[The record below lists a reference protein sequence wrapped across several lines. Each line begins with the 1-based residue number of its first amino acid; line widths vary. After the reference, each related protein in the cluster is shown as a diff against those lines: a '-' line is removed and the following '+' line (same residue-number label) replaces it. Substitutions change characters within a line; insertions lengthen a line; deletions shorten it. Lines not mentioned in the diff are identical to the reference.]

1 MNTLHRTLHGTFAHS
16 YILVK
21 SGTLLWFT
29 ILLKGTSTCTLKEI
43 QTVFINVFIY
53 LKKRKGLIHVFVK
66 GCLIMWLIQVVG
78 QSLDSTNWSLCWAC
92 NLHGQLQYISEN
104 WEVVDHS
111 HLCLCSSIWILSFPI
126 KGSIWVSFLAF
137 QEKSLHISIRGQ
149 LYKAESLEPLSTV
162 TWLHLRIFFPFD
174 SLSGTQHFQSWNH
187 EKSICFYPKC
197 LILNCYYWAYA
208 PEQYQDRECIWLCL
222 VTGIHILNL
231 FRWKI
236 NTCWLMC

>member
-1 MNTLHRTLHGTFAHS
+1 
-16 YILVK
+16 
-21 SGTLLWFT
+21 
-29 ILLKGTSTCTLKEI
+29 
-43 QTVFINVFIY
+43 
-53 LKKRKGLIHVFVK
+53 
-66 GCLIMWLIQVVG
+66 MWLIQVLG

-111 HLCLCSSIWILSFPI
+111 HLCLCSSILILSFPI
-126 KGSIWVSFLAF
+126 KGSSRVSFLAF
-137 QEKSLHISIRGQ
+137 QEGSLHISIRGQ

-162 TWLHLRIFFPFD
+162 TWLHLRIFFSFE

>member
-29 ILLKGTSTCTLKEI
+29 ILLKGTSTCTLKER
-43 QTVFINVFIY
+43 QTVFINLFIY
-53 LKKRKGLIHVFVK
+53 FKKRKGLIHVFVK

-111 HLCLCSSIWILSFPI
+111 HLCLCSSILILSFPI
-126 KGSIWVSFLAF
+126 KGSIWVSVLAF
-137 QEKSLHISIRGQ
+137 QEESLHISIRGQ

-162 TWLHLRIFFPFD
+162 TWLHLRIFFLL
-174 SLSGTQHFQSWNH
+174 SLWVVHSTFKAEIMKKAFAFIPSVW
-187 EKSICFYPKC
+187 F
-197 LILNCYYWAYA
+197 LI
-208 PEQYQDRECIWLCL
+208 
-222 VTGIHILNL
+222 VTIGLMLQN
-231 FRWKI
+231 
-236 NTCWLMC
+236 NTRIENAFGCV